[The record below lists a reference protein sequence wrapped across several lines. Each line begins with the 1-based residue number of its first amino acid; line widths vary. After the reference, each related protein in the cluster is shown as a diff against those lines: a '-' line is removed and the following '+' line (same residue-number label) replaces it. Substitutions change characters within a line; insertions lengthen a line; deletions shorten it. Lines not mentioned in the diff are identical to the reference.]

1 MSSRAAT
8 VLLAATLFV
17 ACRAGETDAQELRT
31 LTSARAHAGEE
42 SLRVDVTYAAG
53 RMTIH
58 PGAPGSL
65 YRAQLQFDDRYMT
78 PIAEYT
84 TGRLRIGIEGEVRLR
99 GRSRRVPSTLDLALT
114 PDIPIDLKVE
124 FGAAEARMDLGGM
137 RLRGLRVATGASDTE
152 LTFSMPNQER
162 MGELQIE
169 AGAAAIRVR
178 QLGNA
183 NVERL
188 RVSGGVGDVHLD
200 FSGDWRSSM
209 QAHISMGVGALR
221 LVLPR
226 GVGVEVR
233 RSGFL
238 ASFDGQELERRGD
251 HYYSRDW
258 DSAPHRL
265 SIQIDA
271 AFGKTDVRW
280 TD

>member
-137 RLRGLRVATGASDTE
+137 RLRGLRVATGAT
-152 LTFSMPNQER
+152 
-162 MGELQIE
+162 
-169 AGAAAIRVR
+169 AIRVR